1 MNMTKDFEV
10 FEPNDENLAQ
20 TIAKIL
26 EERGYNASY
35 QLGYPHNKILIKVDD
50 KEEADKISS
59 TIKKFTKKYN
69 LTDRG
74 ITTATLNKLTSKLRS
89 LIPEAPNR
97 NQEKPA
103 EKIEKETENNN
114 FDHPEKS
121 EREVYEKN
129 DNVRL
134 EELRGKIDERLNQLN
149 TLIAK
154 TPNDRSNEKRRIERD
169 TLIWVLQNM
178 P

>member
-1 MNMTKDFEV
+1 MPKDYEV

-20 TIAKIL
+20 LIVKIL
-26 EERGYNASY
+26 EERGYNAGY

-50 KEEADKISS
+50 KEEADRISV
-59 TIKKFTKKYN
+59 TIKKFTKKFN

-74 ITTATLNKLTSKLRS
+74 ITTATLYILTSKLGS
-89 LIPEAPNR
+89 LIPESPNR
-97 NQEKPA
+97 NREKPA
-103 EKIEKETENNN
+103 EKIEKKTENNN

-121 EREVYEKN
+121 EREVYE
-129 DNVRL
+129 NVKL
-134 EELRGKIDERLNQLN
+134 EELRSKIDEKLNQLN
-149 TLIAK
+149 TLIAE

-169 TLIWVLQNM
+169 TLIWVLQNI

>member
-1 MNMTKDFEV
+1 MTKDYEV
-10 FEPNDENLAQ
+10 FEPSDENLAQ
-20 TIAKIL
+20 IMAKIL

-74 ITTATLNKLTSKLRS
+74 ITTATLNNLTSKLRS
-89 LIPEAPNR
+89 LIPESPNR
-97 NQEKPA
+97 NQEKTA
-103 EKIEKETENNN
+103 EKIEKITENNN

-121 EREVYEKN
+121 EREVYEKV
-129 DNVRL
+129 DNIRF
-134 EELRGKIDERLNQLN
+134 EELRSKIDERLNQLN
-149 TLIAK
+149 TSIAE
-154 TPNDRSNEKRRIERD
+154 TPNDRSNEKRRVERD